1 MVFSSAGLFAGLVIS
16 SIVATATVLFG
27 AAWLGPESRRA
38 RLAAHSTQVAAEN
51 IAFLFDKSS
60 LVDATRAAERLIS
73 AAPPNGSDWSR
84 LLALLAAEF
93 PDFERGIETLAGDS
107 IQTYTSRDG
116 STRLTAE
123 WRDGLCRITLIDE
136 DIDVPTADIDAQSYA
151 ALERELDV
159 LRANTSVAPYP
170 VWRQD
175 AEGRIVWVN
184 QSYLAVLQRVRGPD
198 AAQRWPTP
206 ALFDVLTV
214 SESEDHHEPLRVALE
229 SNGDEAWYDVHVSR
243 VDDQLVCTA
252 VDVNSVVDAKRQLRA
267 FTQTLTKT
275 FADLAIGLAIFDRSR
290 RLVMFNPALS
300 DLSEL
305 PFGFLAAN
313 PTLQGFLDRMRDLGR
328 VPEPR
333 NYVEWR
339 KQMADLET
347 SASGGHFMETWTLAN
362 GQTLRV
368 SGRPHPD
375 GALAFLFED
384 ISAEISLT
392 RRFRAE
398 LEAGRSVFDH
408 FDEAIAVFSTA
419 GVLTM
424 ANAAYSNLWGH
435 SPMSGIDQ
443 VDLAD
448 ASRVWS
454 DQSLPSQVWEKAAD
468 FIHTGGPRAPWTTE
482 ITLVDGRPV
491 TCRFV
496 PLNGGS
502 TLVGFT
508 PQVARA
514 GDLTFR
520 RHAG

>member
-1 MVFSSAGLFAGLVIS
+1 MVLSGAGLAIGLLFSSV
-16 SIVATATVLFG
+16 VAAATVLYC
-27 AAWLGPESRRA
+27 AAWLGPDSRRA
-38 RLAAHSTQVAAEN
+38 QRAAHGAKSAAEN
-51 IAFLFDKSS
+51 IAFLFEKSS

-73 AAPPNGSDWSR
+73 AAPTNGSDWSR
-84 LLALLAAEF
+84 LLTLLAGEF
-93 PDFERGIETLAGDS
+93 PDFESGIQSLPGDG
-107 IQTYTSRDG
+107 IQAYTSRDG

-123 WRDGLCRITLIDE
+123 WRDGLCRVTLVDE
-136 DIDVPTADIDAQSYA
+136 DVDVPTADIDAQSYA
-151 ALERELDV
+151 ALERELET
-159 LRANTSVAPYP
+159 LRANTEVAPYP

-184 QSYLAVLQRVRGPD
+184 QCYLEALARVRGPD
-198 AAQRWPTP
+198 AAKRWPTP
-206 ALFDVLTV
+206 ALFDVLAV
-214 SESEDHHEPLRVALE
+214 GESEGHREPLRVALE
-229 SNGDEAWYDVHVSR
+229 AGGSETWYDVEVSR
-243 VDDQLVCTA
+243 VGEHLVCTA
-252 VDVNSVVDAKRQLRA
+252 VDVNQVIEAKRQLRG

-275 FADLAIGLAIFDRSR
+275 FADLAVGLAIFDRSR

-333 NYVEWR
+333 NYAEWR
-339 KQMADLET
+339 KRMADLES
-347 SASGGHFMETWTLAN
+347 SASGGHFSETWTLAN

-368 SGRPHPD
+368 TGRPHPD
-375 GALAFLFED
+375 GALAFIFED

-424 ANAAYSNLWGH
+424 ANTAYSTLWGH
-435 SPMSGIDQ
+435 SPMSGVDQ
-443 VDLAD
+443 IDLAD
-448 ASRVWS
+448 ASRLWS
-454 DQSLPSQVWEKAAD
+454 EQSVPSQVWEKAAD
-468 FIHTGGPRAPWTTE
+468 YIHTGGPREPWTTE
-482 ITLVDGRPV
+482 INLRDGRPV

-508 PQVARA
+508 PQVASS
-514 GDLTFR
+514 GDVTFR